1 MTSLDA
7 TMSTCLYMFKD
18 DDTHK
23 PEVVDNASQLRARQ
37 WRNYNFWGPCKHS
50 LWTLVHLRTSNA
62 SLNRR
67 FGPLV

>member
-37 WRNYNFWGPCKHS
+37 WRSYNFWGPCKHS
-50 LWTLVHLRTSNA
+50 LWI
-62 SLNRR
+62 
-67 FGPLV
+67 